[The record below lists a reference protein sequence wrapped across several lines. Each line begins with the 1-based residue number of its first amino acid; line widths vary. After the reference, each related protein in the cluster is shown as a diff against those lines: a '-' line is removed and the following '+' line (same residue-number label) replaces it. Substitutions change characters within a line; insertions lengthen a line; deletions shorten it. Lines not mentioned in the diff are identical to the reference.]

1 MNCSSFLYHT
11 GKSQCDSI
19 ANEILMHFRSQR
31 KLQSEVSLTDTL
43 EAGDGDSLSLMDV
56 IAVDEDMQE
65 ELNTKEACKQVRECV
80 ENCLSERER
89 QVISLRYGLD
99 GNSPKTQRE
108 VAVLCGISRSYVSRC
123 RYCKRQHL
131 PSVFIQVDGR

>member
-1 MNCSSFLYHT
+1 M
-11 GKSQCDSI
+11 KKRQCDSI

-43 EAGDGDSLSLMDV
+43 EAGDGDSLSLMDI

-65 ELNTKEACKQVRECV
+65 ELDTKEACKQVRKCV
-80 ENCLSERER
+80 EHCLTERER
-89 QVISLRYGLD
+89 QIISLRYGLC

-108 VAVLCGISRSYVSRC
+108 VAALCGISRSYVSR
-123 RYCKRQHL
+123 RH
-131 PSVFIQVDGR
+131 